1 MNEINFLERIIKINA
16 LNTIHQPGTTKDI
29 RDIFVGMIIKTV
41 HCKREKVQWGKR
53 SNCNSIRQKYIE

>member
-1 MNEINFLERIIKINA
+1 MNEINYLERIIKINA

-41 HCKREKVQWGKR
+41 HCKREKVQ
-53 SNCNSIRQKYIE
+53 